1 MLPLSRPSPP
11 PAPQAGTG
19 PGDLAPNSGR
29 CPDRGWNRRPF
40 GVTSWRSI
48 HRATPAR
55 AYVLF
60 LKGVHPGGS
69 PVPARG

>member
-29 CPDRGWNRRPF
+29 CPDRGWNQRPF
-40 GVTSWRSI
+40 GSQAGAQSTEL
-48 HRATPAR
+48 HQPEPMC
-55 AYVLF
+55 YF
-60 LKGVHPGGS
+60 
-69 PVPARG
+69 